1 MSNVPNA
8 SSTSSWQASLMSIE
22 ADALKVRR
30 SENDEIQQVQAKRQE
45 ARAAAARLAE
55 AKRRLDAPRNRG
67 SENEAALASL
77 RATVAQAE
85 QQQGEAIAAYE
96 KALKAFHKQRAN
108 LRQQQ
113 DALTQR
119 RDSLMREIPQ
129 RARQAYSDLLGH
141 GVPDPVASA
150 LDGRCAACGQD
161 LTSDTVREP
170 WLCPACHRLVIAP
183 ST

>member
-1 MSNVPNA
+1 MSHVPNA
-8 SSTSSWQASLMSIE
+8 SPTSSWQASLMSIE

-30 SENDEIQQVQAKRQE
+30 SDNDEVQQVQAKRQE

-55 AKRRLDAPRNRG
+55 AKRRLTAPRNRNG
-67 SENEAALASL
+67 QDEAAQAALN
-77 RATVAQAE
+77 ATVVQAE
-85 QQQGEAIAAYE
+85 QQQCEAIAAYE
-96 KALKAFHKQRAN
+96 KALKTFHKQRAN

-129 RARQAYSDLLGH
+129 GTRQAYSDLLGT
-141 GVPDPVASA
+141 GIPDPVACA
-150 LDGRCAACGQD
+150 RDGRCAACGQD
-161 LTSDTVREP
+161 LSSQTVREP

-183 ST
+183 SV